1 MALETI
7 KIAELPSATQVVGDD
22 YLVVEQ
28 PDKTKKATVSQVI
41 SDLDLANK
49 SSLTGPGGA
58 GIIGTEDGEG
68 VQKSLDTDRVNT
80 RELWRRALHDLG
92 LTLVDGSF
100 EEGAT
105 LTYTT
110 DAIWHMSGAQ
120 CYTWSGTF
128 PKSVPA
134 GSTPSTTGSGWITV
148 GGLSLLDEV
157 TEIKNEAVE
166 AKDQAED
173 ARDEARAYA
182 LQASELENLYASVS
196 EGLAAT
202 MDGQY
207 FQVPQGSGSSVA
219 FKVYKNNAGVAQE
232 VARVPGTAAITG
244 TIREF
249 PTLAAAQADADA
261 GNIPTGS
268 TAYYRNQDDS
278 ALAIEVINNAGT
290 LEPTGRKIPSDAISE
305 LIFADPSLT
314 PLLFLSDAGGNNV
327 GVFLSDGS
335 FYLIGMSGALQDQY
349 AIRNAVDIRTGISKI
364 EGISELVGSD
374 LSSLLSSSRDAQG
387 VPFLS
392 FSPDGGLFLRGMVGA
407 LQDLYAIKHAADI
420 KAGIASIETVEAS
433 VEAMKPKLADR
444 TFYALNNSGELVS
457 QAVRVGRVTRR
468 QKTGYNLNSWPQGK
482 LCIDSTGR
490 IYCGYNSAPSH
501 GGSGTV
507 PMLTRSDDDGVSW
520 SDPIQIVTGENYA
533 RGTDWWSLGVDGND
547 NLWGIVRSRGANNQV
562 GITFYN
568 LYKSTDGGT
577 SWVKVGEISSVTQVI
592 NDVSYVPELFH
603 DMCYIPTTGRMV
615 TGYHF
620 ANSSRVGFMSFD
632 IIDPLNTIVTQ
643 DVIAHGEF
651 STTKYCEPTIAVE
664 YTRNTDGTIYGGLRT
679 QDNAYP
685 SQLYFMN
692 ADLTGFTRFNAPESV
707 QYCPMTI
714 RRINGQ
720 FVLLTVERYNTGA
733 MNLWFGTP
741 TDFYN
746 MASSNFWKMPIGKIV
761 DEVTVGASNVGVQD
775 MEIHGDN
782 LYFAWSSET
791 KNTYADTYIGKMNMV
806 YPASL
811 INNEYLEGL

>member
-1 MALETI
+1 MTTNI
-7 KIAELPSATQVVGDD
+7 KG
-22 YLVVEQ
+22 
-28 PDKTKKATVSQVI
+28 K
-41 SDLDLANK
+41 
-49 SSLTGPGGA
+49 
-58 GIIGTEDGEG
+58 
-68 VQKSLDTDRVNT
+68 
-80 RELWRRALHDLG
+80 
-92 LTLVDGSF
+92 LVDGFGKPIANAQMRALATQTSVPIA
-100 EEGAT
+100 GAT
-105 LTYTT
+105 AYAKT
-110 DAIWHMSGAQ
+110 DANGDYDFSLEIGNYAFSIWFGELGYQ
-120 CYTWSGTF
+120 FVGNIEILE
-128 PKSVPA
+128 
-134 GSTPSTTGSGWITV
+134 STPDA
-148 GGLSLLDEV
+148 SL
-157 TEIKNEAVE
+157 
-166 AKDQAED
+166 DQILALPPS
-173 ARDEARAYA
+173 AQPMSLTKI
-182 LQASELENLYASVS
+182 LQALVDAE
-196 EGLAAT
+196 LAAEAASNAAT
-202 MDGQY
+202 DAANEVRDTLIPLGRQY
-207 FQVPQGSGSSVA
+207 Q
-219 FKVYKNNAGVAQE
+219 
-232 VARVPGTAAITG
+232 
-244 TIREF
+244 
-249 PTLAAAQADADA
+249 TLAAAQADIA
-261 GNIPTGS
+261 NIPEGS
-268 TAYYRNQDDS
+268 TTYYRSPDDS

-290 LEPTGRKIPSDAISE
+290 LEPTGRKMPSSAKIDAVSE
-305 LIFADPSLT
+305 LVFSEPALSPLMFLAD
-314 PLLFLSDAGGNNV
+314 AEGNNV

-349 AIRNAVDIRTGISKI
+349 AIRHAGDIRSGINRI

-374 LSSLLSSSRDAQG
+374 LSSLLSSSCDAQG

-420 KAGIASIETVEAS
+420 KAGIAGIGVVEES
-433 VEAMKPKLADR
+433 LEAMKPRLSDR
-444 TFYALNNSGELVS
+444 IFYALNKTGELVS

-482 LCIDSTGR
+482 LCIDSNGR

-507 PMLTRSDDDGVSW
+507 PMITCSDDDGVSW
-520 SDPIQIVTGENYA
+520 SDPVQIVTGENYA
-533 RGTDWWSLGVDGND
+533 RGTDWWSLGVDGDN

-562 GITFYN
+562 GVTFYN

-651 STTKYCEPTIAVE
+651 STLKYCEPTIAVE

-692 ADLTGFTRFNAPESV
+692 ADLTGFTRFDAPESV